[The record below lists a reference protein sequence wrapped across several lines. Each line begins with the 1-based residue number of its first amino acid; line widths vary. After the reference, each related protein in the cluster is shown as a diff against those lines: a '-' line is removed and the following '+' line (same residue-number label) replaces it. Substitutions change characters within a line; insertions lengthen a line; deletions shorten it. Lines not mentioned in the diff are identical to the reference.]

1 MPGKLLEALLAGDAR
16 AVARALTVVERGGEE
31 ADALLAA
38 LPAGA
43 AAHRIGITGPPG
55 AGKSTLVSALTTCWR
70 SAGRRVGILAVD
82 PSSPFTGGALLGDRI
97 RMQAH
102 QGDSDVFIRSLA
114 SRGALGGLSPHT
126 QDAAD
131 VLTAGGCDPVL
142 IETVGV
148 GQGEVEIC
156 RAADTTVLVLAP
168 GSGDEIQGMKAGLL
182 EAADVIVVNQGDRA
196 GAEQLESALAVTL
209 AMRDESLP
217 QPAVFRTV
225 ATTAEGVPALA
236 AWLDERA
243 AARDEGA
250 VVRRREARIRARI
263 EARVALALSSRFWS
277 RHPDGLGKAV
287 AAVTAGRASVGEV
300 VRRLLSDAPQEG
312 DS

>member
-1 MPGKLLEALLAGDAR
+1 MAGTLLEALLTGDAR
-16 AVARALTVVERGGEE
+16 ALARALSVVERGGED

-38 LPAGA
+38 LPAGGT
-43 AAHRIGITGPPG
+43 AHRIGITGPPG

-70 SAGRRVGILAVD
+70 KAGQRVGILAVD

-102 QGDSDVFIRSLA
+102 QGDADVFIRSLA
-114 SRGALGGLSPHT
+114 SRGTLGGLSPHT

-131 VLTAGGCDPVL
+131 VLMAAGCDPVL

-148 GQGEVEIC
+148 GQGEIEIC

-196 GAEQLESALAVTL
+196 GAEQLEAALAVTL
-209 AMRDESLP
+209 AMRDAALP
-217 QPAVFRTV
+217 QPAIFRTV
-225 ATTAEGVPALA
+225 ATSADGVPALA

-243 AARDEGA
+243 ATRDAGEVAAR
-250 VVRRREARIRARI
+250 RTARIRARI
-263 EARVALALSSRFWS
+263 EARVSATLSSRFWGERPGRLAES
-277 RHPDGLGKAV
+277 V
-287 AAVTAGRASVGEV
+287 ESVVQGRASVGDA
-300 VRRLLSDAPQEG
+300 VRRLLSDAPEEG
-312 DS
+312 DA